1 MSLSLNSLLSKDI
14 TCFDVIK
21 NLFALT
27 DNEIDV
33 LACINHLQPV
43 SIARITEIIPK
54 DRATISRSI
63 SRLMSI
69 GVVRKEKENLEKGGY
84 QFLYSSLPMN
94 ELRKFVKSTLNA
106 IIENMSNAMDNLT
119 KEKCEEKFQE
129 VKRKYSKK

>member
-33 LACINHLQPV
+33 LACINHLQLV
-43 SIARITEIIPK
+43 SIARITEILPK

-63 SRLMSI
+63 SRLMGI

-84 QFLYSSLPMN
+84 QFLYSSLPME
-94 ELRKFVKSTLNA
+94 ELRNFVKNTLNS
-106 IIENMSNAMDNLT
+106 IIENMTNAMDNLT

-129 VKRKYSKK
+129 VKKKYKK